1 MKGSKWIG
9 MLQGFVFGFVLSF
22 TAVASVVTAFDMQV
36 NLWTLALVC
45 FAASAVAG
53 LCYTLPLAL
62 APAGAFAVALG
73 YFWQKGSLEMTVE
86 SLLYRLSLQYHRGYN
101 WGLIRWSG
109 RVAEEMELTLPLGL
123 CLLGAL
129 LAILVCYSV
138 CRRKSLLPAFVL
150 DILLLGV
157 CFVVND
163 TVPAAACLY
172 GQFTVLGTLLITHGL
187 RRLDA
192 RQASRLTAVALPAVA
207 VLMLLIFVAV
217 PQKTYDPNDAK
228 RLGQWI
234 TESHPV
240 QWLLGKT
247 AQTADT
253 TDDRVDLTQVG
264 YRETSYAQ
272 MLEMKAD
279 FSGTVYL
286 RSRGR
291 DYYDGVSWQEGEKF
305 SALRMLHWPNQ
316 QDSQGLVKITTR
328 YAHTYLYLPYYPM
341 SRSMLELHSG
351 IPNTEKLTEYSF
363 SVMELPAQHELQQ
376 YQTDDS
382 GLAGYLGQFI
392 AIPDNVKSWA
402 QPLAVDLTKSTP
414 SVYQKAQLIASYVRN
429 SASYNTQTPRMS
441 GSKDFARWFLEE
453 SDTGYCIH
461 FATATTVLLQ
471 AAGVPA
477 RYVTGY
483 LVQAEKDKTVTVT
496 AEDAHAWTEYWLP
509 GFGWCVLDA
518 TPPATSPTPSTTAP
532 VPEEDNSLPTVEF
545 VPGGV
550 TEPEEVD
557 TKVSLSA
564 LWVFLCIAGVAG
576 ILWGQYRIRLRILEK
591 RLRVG
596 YPNNCALSWW
606 QYTEALAASLAEA
619 PPEALLELAQKAKFS
634 REGVSQQEL
643 DAFAAYAEDAISR
656 LKSKNIF
663 KRLYYRFV
671 LVLY

>member
-1 MKGSKWIG
+1 MGSKKWILT
-9 MLQGFVFGFVLSF
+9 LQGFVFGFVLSF

-36 NLWTLALVC
+36 DLWTLALVC
-45 FAASAVAG
+45 FAASAVAS
-53 LCYTLPLAL
+53 LCYTLPLSL
-62 APAGAFAVALG
+62 VPAGAFAVALG

-109 RVAEEMELTLPLGL
+109 RVAEEMERTLPLGL

-138 CRRKSLLPAFVL
+138 CRRKSLLPSFVL
-150 DILLLGV
+150 DILLLSV

-187 RRLDA
+187 RRTDA
-192 RQASRLTAVALPAVA
+192 RQASRLTAVTLPAVA
-207 VLMLLIFVAV
+207 VLMLLIFTVV
-217 PQKTYDPNDAK
+217 PQKTYDPSDAK

-234 TESHPV
+234 TESQPV

-264 YRETSYAQ
+264 YREKSFAQ

-316 QDSQGLVKITTR
+316 QDRQGLVKITTR
-328 YAHTYLYLPYYPM
+328 YAHTYLYLPYYPA

-363 SVMELPAQHELQQ
+363 AIMELPSQHQLQQ
-376 YQTDDS
+376 YEADDS
-382 GLAGYLGQFI
+382 GLTGYLGQFI

-441 GSKDFARWFLEE
+441 GSKDFARWFLEA

-471 AAGVPA
+471 AAGIPA

-483 LVQAEKDKTVTVT
+483 LVEAEQNKTVTVT

-518 TPPATSPTPSTTAP
+518 TPASTTPTPSTTAP
-532 VPEEDNSLPTVEF
+532 VPEEDYSLPTAEF

-550 TEPEEVD
+550 TEPEEVVRE
-557 TKVSLSA
+557 VSLSA
-564 LWVFLCIAGVAG
+564 LWICLSILGAAGAVW
-576 ILWGQYRIRLRILEK
+576 LQYRIRLRILEK

-596 YPNNCALSWW
+596 HPNNCALSWW
-606 QYTEALAASLAEA
+606 QYAETLAAQLAET
-619 PPEALLELAQKAKFS
+619 PPPHLLELAQRAKFS
-634 REGVSQQEL
+634 REGVSKQEL
-643 DAFAAYAEDAISR
+643 AAFAEYTMDAVAR
-656 LKSKNIF
+656 LQRKNIF
-663 KRLYYRFV
+663 YRLYYRFV
-671 LVLY
+671 LAFY

>member
-1 MKGSKWIG
+1 MKGNKWILA
-9 MLQGFVFGFVLSF
+9 LQGFVFGFVLSF
-22 TAVASVVTAFDMQV
+22 TAVASVVTAFRMQV
-36 NLWTLALVC
+36 DLWTLALVC
-45 FAASAVAG
+45 FAASAVSS

-62 APAGAFAVALG
+62 APAGAFAAALG

-109 RVAEEMELTLPLGL
+109 RVAEEMEQTLPLGL

-138 CRRKSLLPAFVL
+138 CRRKSLLPAFIL
-150 DILLLGV
+150 DILLLSV

-163 TVPAAACLY
+163 TVPTAACLY

-187 RRLDA
+187 RKLDA
-192 RQASRLTAVALPAVA
+192 HQANRLTAVALPAVA
-207 VLMLLIFVAV
+207 VLMLLIFTAV
-217 PQKTYDPNDAK
+217 PQKTYDPDNAK

-253 TDDRVDLTQVG
+253 AQDKVDLTQVG
-264 YRETSYAQ
+264 YREASYAQ

-286 RSRGR
+286 RGRAR

-316 QDSQGLVKITTR
+316 QESQGLVQITTR
-328 YAHTYLYLPYYPM
+328 YAQSYLYIPYYPM
-341 SRSMLELHSG
+341 SRSMLEIHAG
-351 IPNTEKLTEYSF
+351 VPNTEKLTEYSF
-363 SVMELPAQHELQQ
+363 AVMELPAQHQLQQ
-376 YQTDDS
+376 YQTDDAALS
-382 GLAGYLGQFI
+382 GYMGKYI
-392 AIPDNVKSWA
+392 TIPDNVKSWA
-402 QPLAVDLTKSTP
+402 QPLAYELTKDTS
-414 SVYQKAQLIASYVRN
+414 SVHQKAQLIASYVRN

-441 GSKDFARWFLEE
+441 GSKDFARWFLEK

-483 LVQAEKDKTVTVT
+483 LVQAEKDKTVAVT

-518 TPPATSPTPSTTAP
+518 TPAATSPTPSTTAP
-532 VPEEDNSLPTVEF
+532 VPEEDYSLPTAEF

-550 TEPEEVD
+550 TEPEEVV

-564 LWVFLCIAGVAG
+564 LWVFLCIAGVGG
-576 ILWGQYRIRLRILEK
+576 ILWGQYRIRLHILEK

-596 YPNNCALSWW
+596 QPNNRALSWW
-606 QYTEALAASLAEA
+606 QYAETLAARLAET
-619 PPEALLELAQKAKFS
+619 PPPHLLELAQRAKFS
-634 REGVSQQEL
+634 REGVSDQEL
-643 DAFAAYAEDAISR
+643 SAFAEYTKDAVAR
-656 LKSKNIF
+656 LQKKNLF
-663 KRLYYRFV
+663 YRLYYRWI
-671 LVLY
+671 LALY